1 MPRSSGKVRAVG
13 TEPILHIRLLGGV
26 NIVHGAQAVTAVHS
40 PRLHSL
46 LGYLLLHRDAPQ
58 LRQHLAFTFWPDSS
72 EAQARNNLRQILH
85 ELRHALPESERYLFA
100 DTRTAGWR
108 RDASFELDVAAFES
122 ALGEASAARD
132 PAQERAALERA
143 VEVYRG
149 DLLPGCYDTWIEG
162 DRERLRRLHRQAL
175 ARLAELLEAVREYPP
190 AIGHLRTLLQDEPT
204 DEEACRQL
212 MRVLALAGDRPGAV
226 RTYREHAAVLR
237 RELGVEPGTEL
248 QRAHEALLR
257 DEPAAA
263 PPATGQDAAAPLIG
277 RHQEWQGLVEAF
289 RAVMGGQ
296 PGFALITGVPG
307 IGKSRLSEE
316 LLTWARRQ
324 GVTVASTRSYATEGE
339 LSLGP
344 VTEWLRS
351 SALRERLLR
360 LDVTWLSELSR
371 VLPELRAERPDLPVP
386 EPISEY
392 GQRQR
397 FFEALARSVLAAP
410 QPLVLLVDD
419 LQWCDRETIEWL
431 HYLLR
436 FDPRARMLV
445 VGTARDEEI
454 PGQHPLRGLLLHL
467 RAGRIPVTEIAL
479 EALDAAETAT
489 LAGHVARRELDELAA
504 LRLFSQTEGNPLFV
518 VEMARAGL
526 GGEPLQR
533 EGPDP
538 ERVPL
543 PSKVQAVIES
553 RLAQLS
559 QPARELA
566 QLAAAIGRGFGLD
579 LLLAAGQLPEDAL
592 ARALDELW
600 QRRIVQ
606 EIGANRYDFTHDKL
620 REVTYAEIGPAQR
633 RFLHHRI
640 AEALERLHVDA
651 LDPVSGSI
659 ATHHE
664 RAGLEAKAIELYQ
677 RAAEVAQRT
686 YANEDAIGLFRRAL
700 GLLERQPANLARDVM
715 ELRIQLA
722 LARLYRMM
730 LGWTSPEVERTLDR
744 AVALCDTVGDDAQRA
759 RALYGL
765 QSLFVVQARL
775 SEVELIHEE
784 LHRLYARMSGSSP
797 PLESETMLT
806 GARLHLGRIA
816 QAGDAFARALA
827 LTDPQQVQR
836 IAEEQGWNFAV
847 HGRAWYAHV
856 LWLQGRVDTALA
868 HGLEAMK
875 IADGLRQP
883 FNQALAATYLALLQQ
898 VRSDRETARVYAE
911 RALAITTEFR
921 APYYRA
927 WSEILVRHADA
938 SRRLDTG
945 SILALRRSIDV
956 FRASGARLRL
966 PYYLGLLAGVLC
978 RAGRAE
984 EGLGVLEEALAE
996 VRSTNERWWDAEL
1009 HRLRGDLRLAGGGG
1023 EDEAQAAYT
1032 RSLEI
1037 ARGMGA
1043 LSLALRAATSLARLT
1058 RAPGALPELI
1068 RTLGEGEGTPD
1079 HAAARDLLA
1088 ELTAR

>member
-1 MPRSSGKVRAVG
+1 M
-13 TEPILHIRLLGGV
+13 EPILHIRLLGGV
-26 NIVHGAQAVTAVHS
+26 SLVHGEHAVTAVHS

-85 ELRHALPESERYLFA
+85 ELRHALPESDRYLFA

-108 RDASFELDVAAFES
+108 HDASFELDVAAFES
-122 ALGEASAARD
+122 AVSDAAAARGE
-132 PAQERAALERA
+132 AQERAALERA
-143 VEVYRG
+143 VELYRG
-149 DLLPGCYDTWIEG
+149 ELLPGCYDPWIEA
-162 DRERLRRLHRQAL
+162 DRERLRQLQRRTL
-175 ARLAELLEAVREYPP
+175 ARLAELLEAAREY
-190 AIGHLRTLLQDEPT
+190 AAAVGHLKTLLQDEPT

-226 RTYREHAAVLR
+226 RAYREHAAVIR
-237 RELGVEPGTEL
+237 RELGVEPGAEL
-248 QRAHEALLR
+248 QRAHAALLR
-257 DEPAAA
+257 DGEPAAA
-263 PPATGQDAAAPLIG
+263 PATARHDAAPPLIG
-277 RHQEWQGLVEAF
+277 RHREWQGLVDAF
-289 RAVMGGQ
+289 RSATAGQ

-307 IGKSRLSEE
+307 IGKSRLAEE

-339 LSLGP
+339 LSLAP
-344 VTEWLRS
+344 VTEWLRTS
-351 SALRERLLR
+351 PLRQGLLR
-360 LDVTWLSELSR
+360 LDATWLSELSR

-410 QPLVLLVDD
+410 QPLLLLVDD

-436 FDPRARMLV
+436 FDPHARLLV

-454 PGQHPLRGLLLHL
+454 AGQHPLRGLLLHL
-467 RAGRIPVTEIAL
+467 RAGRIPVTQIAL
-479 EALDAAETAT
+479 EALDAAETAS

-526 GGEPLQR
+526 GAAPAVVR
-533 EGPDP
+533 ERDP
-538 ERVPL
+538 ARPVRVAL

-559 QPARELA
+559 EPARELA
-566 QLAAAIGRGFGLD
+566 RLAASIGRGFGLD

-600 QRRIVQ
+600 QRRIVR

-640 AEALERLHVDA
+640 AEALERLHAEA

-659 ATHHE
+659 AAHHE
-664 RAGLEAKAIELYQ
+664 RAGLEPKAIQLYE
-677 RAAEVAQRT
+677 RAAAVALRT
-686 YANEDAIGLFRRAL
+686 YANEDAIDLFRRAL
-700 GLLERQPANLARDVM
+700 GLLERQPANLARDAV

-722 LARLYRMM
+722 LARLYRMT

-744 AVALCDTVGDDAQRA
+744 AVALCDTVGDDGPRA

-775 SEVELIHEE
+775 SEVELVHEE
-784 LHRLYARMSGSSP
+784 LHRLYERMSGTSP

-806 GARLHLGRIA
+806 GARLHLGRIT
-816 QAGDAFARALA
+816 QAGEAFARALA
-827 LTDPQQVQR
+827 LTDPEQVER
-836 IAEEQGWNFAV
+836 IADEQGWNFAV

-856 LWLQGRVDTALA
+856 LWLQGRVDTALSHA
-868 HGLEAMK
+868 LESMR

-883 FNQALAATYLALLQQ
+883 FNQALSATYLALLQQ

-911 RALAITTEFR
+911 RALAICTEAR

-938 SRRLDTG
+938 SRRLDDE
-945 SILALRRSIDV
+945 SITALRRSIDL
-956 FRASGARLRL
+956 FSASGARLRL
-966 PYYLGLLAGVLC
+966 PYYLGLLAEVLC
-978 RAGRAE
+978 RARRPQ
-984 EGLGVLEEALAE
+984 EGLAVLDEALAE
-996 VRSTNERWWDAEL
+996 VRSSNERWWDAEL

-1023 EDEAQAAYT
+1023 EDEARAAYT
-1032 RSLEI
+1032 RSLEV
-1037 ARGMGA
+1037 ARDMGA

-1058 RAPGALPELI
+1058 RVPGLLPELI